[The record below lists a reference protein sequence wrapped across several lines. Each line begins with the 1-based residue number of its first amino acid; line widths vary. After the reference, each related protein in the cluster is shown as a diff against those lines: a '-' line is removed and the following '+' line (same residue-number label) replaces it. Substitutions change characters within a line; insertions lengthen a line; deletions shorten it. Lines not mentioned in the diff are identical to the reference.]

1 MGLFGNMNKLERR
14 IIDLSYKYKKA
25 HISSC
30 LGTVNLLDA
39 IYKQKKP
46 NDIVILGNAHAG
58 LAQWVVLEKYG
69 FCDAEKMLKKYGT
82 HTFRD
87 VKHGVYVSGGSL
99 GQAETIAVGM
109 ALANRNRKVILVTS
123 DGACAEGCIWE
134 ALRIAC
140 ELKLW
145 NLKVCVIANG
155 YSAYGKV
162 DTNFLNNKLEL
173 FFPALVFTPITTAWP
188 KWLKGL
194 NGHYQVMNEYQY
206 NELR

>member
-1 MGLFGNMNKLERR
+1 MDLFGNMNKLERR

-46 NDIVILGNAHAG
+46 KDIVILGNAHAG

-69 FCDAEKMLKKYGT
+69 FCNAEKMLKKYGT

-109 ALANRNRKVILVTS
+109 ALADRNRIVYLVTS
-123 DGACAEGCIWE
+123 DGACAEGSVWE
-134 ALRIAC
+134 SLRIAV
-140 ELKLW
+140 ELKLD
-145 NLKVCVIANG
+145 NLCVAVIING

-162 DTNFLNNKLEL
+162 NRLWLRDRLRPFCHVRSFIPKYSK
-173 FFPALVFTPITTAWP
+173 WP

-194 NGHYQVMNEYQY
+194 NGHYQVMNEDQY